1 MTLVTPTVVS
11 RRIVGV
17 VDDFFVL
24 FGLCL
29 FGTCNES
36 AATANIIEGIKS
48 LFPHASQPKGAH
60 HKLCITKQI
69 TGKEDAKINSF
80 NLRPPLV
87 SIIIIKALSASPQNE
102 RIPPFGEKIEAS
114 KNFND

>member
-17 VDDFFVL
+17 IDDFFVL

-48 LFPHASQPKGAH
+48 LFPHSSQPKGAH
-60 HKLCITKQI
+60 HSITKQM

-80 NLRPPLV
+80 NLSPPLA
-87 SIIIIKALSASPQNE
+87 SRIIIKALSASPQNE
-102 RIPPFGEKIEAS
+102 RIPPVWG
-114 KNFND
+114 KNRGK